1 MTAST
6 ETFRDR
12 VNNKRHQLKL
22 QGKTLKSWAEENGY
36 TLNQLHAVTRRR
48 ETPVCGL
55 SREIA
60 EKLGMMPTYTESSD
74 STNPQV

>member
-1 MTAST
+1 MSTST
-6 ETFRDR
+6 ETFRDH

-22 QGKTLKSWAEENGY
+22 QGKTFKSWAEENGY

-48 ETPVCGL
+48 ETPVCGI

-60 EKLGMMPTYTESSD
+60 EKLGMMPTSIELSN